1 VGRTAD
7 SQWLKAKIAG
17 SDEQGW
23 LFNSSGYL
31 SCNPDVK
38 LLPVVTP

>member
-7 SQWLKAKIAG
+7 SQWIKIKLTG

-23 LFNSSGYL
+23 VFNSAGFL
-31 SCNPDVK
+31 SCSPDVK
-38 LLPVVTP
+38 LLPVINP